1 MDRKALLLYAPALIV
16 AAVGLPI
23 VLGIEWVLANVAL
36 SNDLRVVLGLV
47 PIVPGVALVL
57 AFVHAVRGLDE
68 MQKQIYLQAAAITF
82 CVTVLLTFVFGGL
95 QRAGIYQA
103 SWDDIGNNMLMIWAV
118 AYIYSLW
125 RYR

>member
-1 MDRKALLLYAPALIV
+1 MDRKVILLYAPALII

-23 VLGIEWVLANVAL
+23 VLGIQWVLANVAV
-36 SNDLRVVLGLV
+36 SDDLRVVLGLL

-57 AFVHAVRGLDE
+57 AFVYAVRGLDE

-95 QRAGIYQA
+95 QRAGIYSA
-103 SWDDIGNNMLMIWAV
+103 SWDDIGNNMMLIWAV